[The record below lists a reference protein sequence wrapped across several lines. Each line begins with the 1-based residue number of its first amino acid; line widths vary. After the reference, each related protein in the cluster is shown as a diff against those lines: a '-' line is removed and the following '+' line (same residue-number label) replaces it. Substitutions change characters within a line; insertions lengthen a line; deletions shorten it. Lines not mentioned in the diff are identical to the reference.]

1 MPYKKTKTKQ
11 KNITDV
17 HLETKQSHRHILR
30 YVSASCFQL
39 NSSNTHLR
47 NWGRHFIKN
56 SSLPI
61 QF

>member
-1 MPYKKTKTKQ
+1 MPYKKTKTNKK

-39 NSSNTHLR
+39 NSSNTHL
-47 NWGRHFIKN
+47 
-56 SSLPI
+56 
-61 QF
+61 